1 MAEASDTSTAETN
14 SYFYYDEG
22 KRVPLVESQK
32 WLLAHREACAKT
44 LGEERFNALL
54 ASGATLTDKFG
65 LILCAE
71 LSPMELELLEDS
83 DAVEPLFGEGST
95 LFFPLAEL
103 LFEHRITREQLAYA
117 NSLDIALCEPEKGQ
131 HDSPF
136 VLHVRSG
143 RGLDALAISN
153 RLHEKFK
160 RLDVAPSFMRLQ
172 QHLPPTRL

>member
-1 MAEASDTSTAETN
+1 MTESSDATALEMQHE
-14 SYFYYDEG
+14 YFYYDRG

-44 LGEERFNALL
+44 LGKERFDALL
-54 ASGATLTDKFG
+54 ASGDTLTDTFG

-71 LSPMELELLEDS
+71 LSPMELKLLEDA
-83 DAVEPLFGEGST
+83 DAVEPIFGEGST

-117 NSLDIALCEPEKGQ
+117 NSLDIALCEPEQGQ

-136 VLHVRSG
+136 VLHARSG
-143 RGLDALAISN
+143 RGLDALAIGN
-153 RLHEKFK
+153 QLTETFK
-160 RLDVAPSFMRLQ
+160 GLIVAPNFMRLRGN
-172 QHLPPTRL
+172 L

>member
-1 MAEASDTSTAETN
+1 MAESSDATAPEMQHE
-14 SYFYYDEG
+14 YFYYDRG

-117 NSLDIALCEPEKGQ
+117 NSLDIALCEPEQGR

-143 RGLDALAISN
+143 RGLDALAIGN
-153 RLHEKFK
+153 RLKEKFK
-160 RLDVAPSFMRLQ
+160 GLTVAPSFLRLQ
-172 QHLPPTRL
+172 GNL